1 MEVLTVA
8 ATAALVKLMIEKLN
22 QLWKDLIMF
31 WDLDKEC
38 DITKDMLT
46 IISIVLANIEKKFI
60 TNERICPWLS
70 QLQDATY
77 DVDDFLDDLQIEKQR
92 RSKGKFPAGA
102 VWDFLSSNNQVK
114 FHYKMVKKIKR
125 INTRLDKSMEEKR
138 NFQLVERNFLMEE
151 DISRR
156 ETFSIV
162 DESSVYGRKEEKKK
176 IINLLT
182 KDKDKDILSVLPIV
196 GIGGVGK
203 TTLAKIVY
211 NDKEIKEYF
220 DRIIWVYVSMKFQLS
235 KILEKIIECVSRKS
249 CDVSYIEAK
258 VNKLETMI
266 SGTRYLI
273 VLDDVWNEDVIKW
286 KELTTILKCVST
298 IGSKI
303 LVTTRSERVAKIV
316 GTYDQFRVD
325 PLEFE
330 YCWKLF
336 EELAFQYV
344 DEEEKESFI
353 NIGKEIIR
361 KCKGLPLAVVHMG
374 NLAASM
380 EVDWCIIRDSNIWQT
395 TEYWDGI
402 MALDT
407 FPSSLLFPC

>member
-8 ATAALVKLMIEKLN
+8 ATAALVKSMIEKLD

-138 NFQLVERNFLMEE
+138 KFQLIERNFLMEE
-151 DISRR
+151 DIARR

-162 DESSVYGRKEEKKK
+162 DESSVYGRKEEKRK

-211 NDKEIKEYF
+211 NDKEIKKYF
-220 DRIIWVYVSMKFQLS
+220 DRIAWIYVSMKFELS
-235 KILEKIIECVSRKS
+235 KILEKIIECVSKKG

-266 SGTRYLI
+266 SGTRFLI
-273 VLDDVWNEDVIKW
+273 VLDDVWNEDAIKW
-286 KELTTILKCVST
+286 KELTTILKCAST

-303 LVTTRSERVAKIV
+303 LVTTRSERVAKMV

-361 KCKGLPLAVVHMG
+361 KCKGLPLAVVHLG
-374 NLAASM
+374 SLAGSM

-395 TEYWDGI
+395 MEYWDGK